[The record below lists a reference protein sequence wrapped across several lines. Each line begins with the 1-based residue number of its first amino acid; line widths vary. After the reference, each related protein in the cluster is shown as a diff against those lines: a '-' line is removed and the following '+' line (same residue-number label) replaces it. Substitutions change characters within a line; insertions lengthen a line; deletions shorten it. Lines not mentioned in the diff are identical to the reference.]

1 MVVFIWVILKVLLF
15 ALCAGAVIS
24 VIIFVPL
31 FLYTLPYDLWIG
43 VQNTKGKQLDKKK
56 EPIFKAAKN
65 ATRLYKAKLSGHEP
79 IFK

>member
-1 MVVFIWVILKVLLF
+1 MTLIWVMLKVLVF

-24 VIIFVPL
+24 VLVFVPL

-56 EPIFKAAKN
+56 EPIFRAARN
-65 ATRLYKAKLSGHEP
+65 ATKLYKAKLTGHEP
-79 IFK
+79 II